1 LGVVLEGILWLSQPM
16 KVADFGS
23 DEGVQFKNKLVFLD
37 ELESSVVHYSFAA
50 AKAKIIDNC
59 RYN

>member
-1 LGVVLEGILWLSQPM
+1 M

-50 AKAKIIDNC
+50 AKVKIIDNC